1 MSTTKSEENIIAL
14 IEHKRGELTKAQEL
28 LADYVLENIDEIG
41 FQTYSQI
48 SEGSNVSEASFIRFL
63 RVLGYDSFS
72 EFKEEVRHYIRNRTS
87 PSIRMKE
94 TIAQIEKNKNVFQNT
109 LKIDMAMLQEVEEN
123 LMEQDISMAVQ
134 LIKDARRIYV
144 AGFGISRSIVEFID
158 FRFNRV
164 GYPISN
170 ISIGGAEVVERLFSA
185 TKEDVII
192 TIGFF
197 RPHREMEIIYSLA
210 KKRGISI
217 ITITDSFA
225 SPLTKGASI
234 VFHARRGPR
243 ETLTSLVAPMSVA
256 NILSIAL
263 ASVDQNRAL
272 ASFSELDEMKNEYD
286 L

>member
-1 MSTTKSEENIIAL
+1 
-14 IEHKRGELTKAQEL
+14 
-28 LADYVLENIDEIG
+28 
-41 FQTYSQI
+41 
-48 SEGSNVSEASFIRFL
+48 
-63 RVLGYDSFS
+63 
-72 EFKEEVRHYIRNRTS
+72 
-87 PSIRMKE
+87 
-94 TIAQIEKNKNVFQNT
+94 
-109 LKIDMAMLQEVEEN
+109 
-123 LMEQDISMAVQ
+123 
-134 LIKDARRIYV
+134 
-144 AGFGISRSIVEFID
+144 
-158 FRFNRV
+158 
-164 GYPISN
+164 
-170 ISIGGAEVVERLFSA
+170 VVERLFSA